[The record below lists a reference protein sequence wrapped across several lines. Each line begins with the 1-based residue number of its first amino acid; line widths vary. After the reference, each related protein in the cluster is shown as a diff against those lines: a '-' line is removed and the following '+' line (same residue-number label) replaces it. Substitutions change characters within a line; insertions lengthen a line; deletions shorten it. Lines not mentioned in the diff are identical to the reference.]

1 MNNPFFEKWISAARP
16 CAHRHTASG
25 WIYCTSVL
33 AVWLRFGYTNA
44 NRTNPLDSFFGRKP
58 VAEPL
63 RCVPANRI
71 VAGWDFSTGAVKCL
85 AFDLDGNKL
94 AEVRLPT
101 DLWTE
106 SGVSELNLMQLEG
119 QAMASLR
126 ALGAQLGEHGAAR
139 WVAGGISATHHTAG
153 RIDANAVQVR
163 RAICWNDHSLAP
175 YHARGLERLGGQE
188 KVIQSVGGLWAIRYT
203 LTHLVKDEE
212 CLPLEDWKRTKRM
225 LPHGP
230 LAAGFLTGNFDAIS
244 VSAAASTG
252 IMNLKSC
259 KWSRFMLGALQ
270 DPKMRQLAWK
280 QLPKIVD
287 ANEPLGELKHL
298 PWLERDTRRNTAV
311 LGHARSHAA
320 TSMGPRQVRPPSIRG
335 REKKQPAVPLIFP
348 TLDDQAAG
356 LVGGGAVDAGQVAII
371 LGNSAVINS
380 SSSRLPTSTRLDAMR
395 LNWGP
400 YLWMRCYN
408 NGAQFLDRVLGPR
421 PDWEQLERAA
431 RACPPG
437 AEGTM
442 VLPFTAPEPS
452 LGVSKPRLEWVPKE
466 PSEAGKKFRA
476 SLEALAYLIA
486 LGVREHEAAGQK
498 ITRITVSGGIARSE
512 LMCEILATVLE
523 RPLERSQSSEG
534 PALGAAVTT
543 LAAYESYQ
551 RKVRNI
557 DAPYTVADAV
567 AQLVKFRA
575 PAAPNPAW
583 QQAYREGLR
592 IFEQRL

>member
-1 MNNPFFEKWISAARP
+1 
-16 CAHRHTASG
+16 
-25 WIYCTSVL
+25 
-33 AVWLRFGYTNA
+33 
-44 NRTNPLDSFFGRKP
+44 

-63 RCVPANRI
+63 RCMRADQI

-106 SGVSELNLMQLEG
+106 GGVSELNLMQLEG

-126 ALGAQLGEHGAAR
+126 LLGAQLGEKQAAR

-153 RIDANAVQVR
+153 RIDDNAVQVR
-163 RAICWNDHSLAP
+163 RAICWNDHSLAQ

-188 KVIQSVGGLWAIRYT
+188 KVIGAIGGPWAIRYT
-203 LTHLVKDEE
+203 LSHLVKDAE

-230 LAAGFLTGNFDAIS
+230 LAAGYLTGNFDAIS

-252 IMNLKSC
+252 IMNLRSC
-259 KWSRFMLGALQ
+259 KWSRFMLGALS
-270 DPKMRQLAWK
+270 DPKLRQLAWK
-280 QLPKIVD
+280 HLPPIVD
-287 ANEPLGELKHL
+287 ADEPLGELL
-298 PWLERDTRRNTAV
+298 PSGKLFVHVT
-311 LGHARSHAA
+311 
-320 TSMGPRQVRPPSIRG
+320 PRLRG
-335 REKKQPAVPLIFP
+335 PLIFP
-348 TLDDQAAG
+348 TSDDQAAG
-356 LVGGGAVDAGQVAII
+356 LVGGGAVDAGQVAVI
-371 LGNSAVINS
+371 LGNSAVVNS
-380 SSSRLPTSTRLDAMR
+380 SSSKLPSSGTLDAMR

-431 RACPPG
+431 RACPAG
-437 AEGTM
+437 VEGTM
-442 VLPFTAPEPS
+442 VLPFIAPEPS
-452 LGVSKPRLEWVPKE
+452 LGVSKPRLEWVPNEPKE
-466 PSEAGKKFRA
+466 PGKKFRA

-512 LMCEILATVLE
+512 MMCEILATVLN
-523 RPLERSQSSEG
+523 RSLERLQSSEG
-534 PALGAAVTT
+534 PALGAAVTA

-551 RKVRNI
+551 RKARKI
-557 DAPYTVADAV
+557 EAPYTVADAV
-567 AQLVKFRA
+567 ARLVKFRA
-575 PAAPNPAW
+575 PVAPNPAW
-583 QQAYREGLR
+583 KQAYREGLR
-592 IFEQRL
+592 AFERRM